1 MVIVKKKFALI
12 TLAYWL
18 VLAYAIAALLFWF
31 LALNN
36 QSNQMTSLKLEGLNK
51 NSSNYQHQVGELL
64 SLQKR
69 KKAQYLGEGVTFLA
83 IILVGAIF
91 VYKAIR
97 KQLKLTA
104 QQQNFLMAVTHELK
118 TPIAVTQLN
127 LETLK
132 KRKLDP
138 DKQEKIIN
146 NTLQEA
152 NRLNSLCNNI
162 LFSSQFE
169 ANAYVNNMEEL
180 EFDFVVSQLV
190 EQHKK
195 RNPNAIYNTH
205 LEEIN
210 LIGDKVLLEIL
221 INNLL
226 DNAIKYSPS
235 PTQITIDLCTKNNK
249 TIFSVSDN
257 GIGISIEEKS
267 KIFDK
272 FYRVGAENTRTTKGT
287 GLGLYLCKK
296 IADIHK
302 ANILVTNNHPQGTT
316 FTLEFIQNT

>member
-1 MVIVKKKFALI
+1 MVFPKKKFALI
-12 TLAYWL
+12 TITYWL

-36 QSNQMTSLKLEGLNK
+36 QNTQMISLKMEGLNK
-51 NSSNYQHQVGELL
+51 NSSTYKQQVTALT
-64 SLQKR
+64 SIQKR
-69 KKAQYLGEGVTFLA
+69 KKAQYLGEGITFLA
-83 IILVGAIF
+83 IILLGAIF

-97 KQLKLTA
+97 KQLKLSA

-118 TPIAVTQLN
+118 TPIAITQLN

-138 DKQEKIIN
+138 EKQEKIIN

-169 ANAYVNNMEEL
+169 ANAYISNKDEIALDYIIE
-180 EFDFVVSQLV
+180 QIV

-195 RNPNAIYNTH
+195 RNPTATYTTQ
-205 LEEIN
+205 LQEIN
-210 LIGDKVLLEIL
+210 ILADKVLIEIL

-226 DNAIKYSPS
+226 DNAIKYSPA
-235 PTQITIDLCTKNNK
+235 PAQITIALQNLNGK
-249 TIFSVSDN
+249 TVFSVSDN
-257 GIGISIEEKS
+257 GIGIEAEERYKV
-267 KIFDK
+267 FDK

-296 IADIHK
+296 IAQAHQAKIG
-302 ANILVTNNHPQGTT
+302 VFNNQPHGST
-316 FTLEFIQNT
+316 FTIEFEQIH

>member
-1 MVIVKKKFALI
+1 MVILKKRFALI
-12 TLAYWL
+12 TIAYWL
-18 VLAYAIAALLFWF
+18 VLTYAIAALLFWF

-36 QSNQMTSLKLEGLNK
+36 QSNQMISLKMEGLNK
-51 NSSNYQHQVGELL
+51 SSSNYTQQVAALT
-64 SLQKR
+64 STQKR
-69 KKAQYLGEGVTFLA
+69 KQAQYLGEGITFLA
-83 IILVGAIF
+83 IILLGAIF

-97 KQLKLTA
+97 KQLLLTA

-138 DKQEKIIN
+138 EKQEKIIN

-169 ANAYVNNMEEL
+169 ANAYANNMDEVALDYVIE
-180 EFDFVVSQLV
+180 QLV

-195 RNPNAIYNTH
+195 RNSTINFTTN
-205 LEEIN
+205 LQEIN
-210 LIGDKVLLEIL
+210 ILGDKILLEIL
-221 INNLL
+221 INNLI
-226 DNAIKYSPS
+226 DNAIKYSS
-235 PTQITIDLCTKNNK
+235 PPAQITINLYNKNNK
-249 TIFSVSDN
+249 NIFSVSDN
-257 GIGISIEEKS
+257 GIGIAPEERH

-296 IADIHK
+296 IAAMHK
-302 ANILVTNNHPQGTT
+302 TNITVTNNLPQGST
-316 FTLEFIQNT
+316 FTLEFLQIN

>member
-1 MVIVKKKFALI
+1 MVIPKKKFALI
-12 TLAYWL
+12 TIAYWL

-36 QSNQMTSLKLEGLNK
+36 QSNQMTSLRLEGLNK
-51 NSSNYQHQVGELL
+51 ASNNYQEQVSQLT
-64 SLQKR
+64 STQKR
-69 KKAQYLGEGVTFLA
+69 KKAQYLGEGITFLA
-83 IILVGAIF
+83 IILLGAIF

-104 QQQNFLMAVTHELK
+104 QQQNFIMAVTHELK

-152 NRLNSLCNNI
+152 SRLNSLCNNI

-169 ANAYVNNMEEL
+169 ANAYKNNMEEL
-180 EFDFVVSQLV
+180 EFDFVVNQLV

-195 RNPNAIYNTH
+195 RNPTATYTTN

-210 LIGDKVLLEIL
+210 LMGDKVLLEIL

-226 DNAIKYSPS
+226 DNAIKYSPTPAHIS
-235 PTQITIDLCTKNNK
+235 LSLKHINSKIT
-249 TIFSVSDN
+249 FSISDN
-257 GIGISIEEKS
+257 GIGISAVEKP
-267 KIFDK
+267 KVFDK